1 MGTREETFSETQI
14 WDSLRS
20 LIDTERE
27 PNVSDEALVNAAIQG
42 EVVALVS
49 DLYPPLAT
57 SLAPIIEREV
67 FVSLQL
73 DRALNVA
80 VEALDEAEVPKP
92 VIVKG
97 CAAARLVYENPSH
110 RIGVDV
116 DLLVAEE
123 DFDRTLEVLGE
134 AGFRSAT
141 SQGLLK
147 RHGPRAWEEE
157 LAWVTTGGSVSLDV
171 HRKLAASERFKVDHK
186 GILARAVAHD
196 ALPWAISHPE
206 DTLLHTALHMATN
219 RFWVPLKSWIDVRR
233 LLAHEDV
240 DLDRVLER
248 AARWKMRT
256 SLWTV
261 LWVCA
266 RWFPG
271 SVPEASLR
279 RVEPPLGVR
288 HVLRAGLSGD
298 GHRPIKGDPRG
309 TVSQLWYGPLLSD
322 DLPAVARWLRESAI
336 QTKRMA
342 IGSKAR

>member
-14 WDSLRS
+14 WRSLRS
-20 LIDTERE
+20 LINAE
-27 PNVSDEALVNAAIQG
+27 PHGDVSHEALANAAVQG
-42 EVVALVS
+42 EVAALVS
-49 DLYPPLAT
+49 DLYPPLQPL
-57 SLAPIIEREV
+57 LASTIEREV
-67 FVSLQL
+67 FVALQL

-80 VEALDEAEVPKP
+80 VKALDEAEIHKP

-123 DFDRTLEVLGE
+123 DFDRSLEVLVE

-141 SQGLLK
+141 SQGLLQ
-147 RHGPRAWEEE
+147 RHGPRPWEEE
-157 LAWVTTGGSVSLDV
+157 LAWVTQGGSVSLDV
-171 HRKLAASERFKVDHK
+171 HRKLAASERFKVDHE
-186 GILARAVAHD
+186 GVLGRAVAHD
-196 ALPWAISHPE
+196 DLPWPISHPE

-219 RFWVPLKSWIDVRR
+219 RFWVPLKSWVDVRR
-233 LLAHEDV
+233 LVAHEDV

-256 SLWTV
+256 SLWAV

-271 SVPEASLR
+271 SVPEDSLR
-279 RVEPPLGVR
+279 RIEPAVGIR
-288 HVLRAGLSGD
+288 HLLRAGLSGD

-309 TVSQLWYGPLLSD
+309 TVSQVWYGPLLSD
-322 DLPAVARWLRESAI
+322 DLPATARWLRESAI
-336 QTKRMA
+336 QVKRMA
-342 IGSKAR
+342 TGSKTG